1 MDIRDC
7 DKIFC
12 CYSKSSLRVKIV
24 NRLVFQLFNSVF
36 VALIENI
43 RRNRSIRGIITSI
56 EGDYLM
62 V

>member
-1 MDIRDC
+1 MDIRDY

-12 CYSKSSLRVKIV
+12 CYSKSSFLIV

-36 VALIENI
+36 VALIGNT

>member
-1 MDIRDC
+1 MDIRDY
-7 DKIFC
+7 DKIFS

>member
-12 CYSKSSLRVKIV
+12 CYSKSSLLIV

>member
-1 MDIRDC
+1 MDIRDY

-12 CYSKSSLRVKIV
+12 CYSKYSLLIV

-36 VALIENI
+36 VALIGSM